1 MNCTNMTNMFE
12 GAFKFGD
19 ILTTDSAS
27 AYRIV
32 SFINTGKNGAVFKVE
47 RDDSLCNIPYYALK
61 IQYNLLYK
69 RMCRFKREQAFLKQ
83 QTSPYLLS
91 YIDSGEVCIAD
102 RVYPFVVTPYY
113 PYTLDT
119 FMSEHI
125 ASYEQKVRFA
135 YSLLVALTQLH
146 SQNVIH
152 RDIKPQN
159 IFTDEK
165 RMVIGD
171 FGLIKSI
178 YDSDIER
185 SDDIL
190 HASASMPRHYRTPE
204 LVAYA
209 RKETGRFYKES
220 DVFQMGLV
228 LCWIFTGVNPLMRS
242 ENKLSEIKLCDINKL
257 TSYLDY
263 RIANIIRE
271 MTAIDR
277 TKRMSPETALNSIIE
292 ITREIETAER
302 LVS

>member
-1 MNCTNMTNMFE
+1 MKFANTTNIFDHS
-12 GAFKFGD
+12 FKVGD
-19 ILTTDSAS
+19 ILYTDNGS

-47 RDDSLCNIPYYALK
+47 RNDLRYNQSVFALK
-61 IQYNLLYK
+61 IQYNLLDK
-69 RMCRFKREQAFLKQ
+69 RVRRFEREKAFLKQ

-91 YIDSGEVCIAD
+91 FVDSGVVCVNNRD
-102 RVYPFVVTPYY
+102 YSFVVTPYY
-113 PYTLDT
+113 PYTLDS
-119 FMSEHI
+119 FMSERI
-125 ASYEQKVRFA
+125 IPYEQRVRFS
-135 YSLLVALTQLH
+135 YSLLVALSQLH
-146 SQNVIH
+146 SQNVVH

-159 IFTDEK
+159 IFTDGI
-165 RMVIGD
+165 RTIIGD

-178 YDSDIER
+178 CASDIVR

-209 RKETGRFYKES
+209 RKETNHFFMES

-228 LCWIFTGVNPLMRS
+228 LCWLFTGVNPLVTS
-242 ENKLSEIKLCDINKL
+242 EDKLSNIELCDINRL
-257 TSYLDY
+257 TRCLDY
-263 RIANIIRE
+263 RIANIIQK
-271 MTAIDR
+271 MTAINR
-277 TKRMSPETALNSIIE
+277 TKRMSPEAALKSISE